1 MRMLRPA
8 NLVPIFAALWMIAPA
23 GIAQTY
29 PSKTVRLIV
38 PSSPG
43 CGFDVIGRITALGLA
58 EEFGQQV
65 IVDNRTGANGNI
77 GAEIASKAPAD
88 GYTLLLGAASHTANM
103 IVYRNQQFDFVRDFA
118 PVTLLASSP
127 SVVTVHPS
135 LPARSIAELVKLA
148 KSRPGQL
155 NYGSTGVGGTSYI
168 GAEMLKDRAGA
179 NIVHV
184 PYRGGGEAAIAA
196 VSGEVTVYIPPLA
209 PALPHIQSG
218 KLRLLA
224 VTSVTR
230 IALLPDAPT
239 VAESGY
245 AGFDFGSWT
254 GIMVPAKTPK
264 EVSARVYSATIA
276 TLKNP
281 TVIKRMAELG
291 YVISG
296 NTPEQF
302 AAHIKAEI
310 ESLGR
315 ILQNLRGTA
324 E

>member
-1 MRMLRPA
+1 MFMLRASLLIPVCLSYLSALPA
-8 NLVPIFAALWMIAPA
+8 HGQA
-23 GIAQTY
+23 Y
-29 PSKTVRLIV
+29 PGKAVRLIV

-43 CGFDVIGRITALGLA
+43 SGFDVIGRITAAGLA

-103 IVYRNQQFDFVRDFA
+103 IIYRNQQFDFVRDFT

-135 LPARSIAELVKLA
+135 LPVKSIAELVRLA
-148 KSRPGQL
+148 KARQGQL
-155 NYGSTGVGGTSYI
+155 NYGSTGTGSTSYI
-168 GAEMLKDRAGA
+168 GAEMFKDRAGI

-184 PYRGGGEAAIAA
+184 PYRGGGEAATAA
-196 VSGEVTVYIPPLA
+196 VSGEVSVYMPPLA

-224 VTSVTR
+224 VTSVKR

-245 AGFDFGSWT
+245 PGFDFGSWN

-264 EVSARVYSATIA
+264 EVVARIYTATLA

-281 TVIKRMAELG
+281 AVMKRMTDMG
-291 YVISG
+291 YVVVG

-302 AAHIKAEI
+302 AAHIKAEL
-310 ESLGR
+310 EGLGN
-315 ILQNLRGTA
+315 ILRSLRGTA

>member
-43 CGFDVIGRITALGLA
+43 SGFDVIGRITALGLA

-245 AGFDFGSWT
+245 AGFDFGSWN